1 MSKIVFKTPSNQK
14 EYKEYDLFRWEI
26 LRKPIGKDITSL
38 KDKFEESAFHLI
50 GVKDKEIIA
59 CGRLHFNNKDEA
71 QIRYMAVSENLQG
84 TGIGKQILD
93 LHEKNAKENNAKR
106 IILNARDHAIGFYKI
121 LGYKTEKKYNGSD
134 TGIPHTT
141 MKKNIIISSV

>member
-50 GVKDKEIIA
+50 GIKDKEIIA

-93 LHEKNAKENNAKR
+93 LLEKNAKENNAKR

-121 LGYKTEKKYNGSD
+121 SGYKTEKKYNGSD

>member
-93 LHEKNAKENNAKR
+93 LLEKNAKENNAKR

-121 LGYKTEKKYNGSD
+121 SGYKTEKKYNGSD